1 MIKKR
6 RNSGAVYGADDMTV
20 SPTLFTWVVS
30 VGVVVV
36 FSAISFS
43 AGYSM
48 GKEAGKFEAGLT
60 GTGDGATA
68 CAREAGKSGLGFR
81 KSKLFSIASSV
92 GVGA

>member
-1 MIKKR
+1 MI
-6 RNSGAVYGADDMTV
+6 V

-48 GKEAGKFEAGLT
+48 GKEAARFEAGMP
-60 GTGDGATA
+60 GTGEGATA

-81 KSKLFSIASSV
+81 KSKLFSIASGV

>member
-1 MIKKR
+1 
-6 RNSGAVYGADDMTV
+6 MTV

-48 GKEAGKFEAGLT
+48 GKEAGRFEAGMT
-60 GTGDGATA
+60 STSDGATA
-68 CAREAGKSGLGFR
+68 CAREASKSGLGFR

>member
-1 MIKKR
+1 
-6 RNSGAVYGADDMTV
+6 MTV

-48 GKEAGKFEAGLT
+48 GKDAGRFEAMS
-60 GTGDGATA
+60 GTGEGATA

-81 KSKLFSIASSV
+81 KSKLFSIASGV